1 MSYYEVESMNK
12 LLKIAK
18 DNIKNSYSPYSKF
31 AVSAVLELKNGET
44 IKGINVENAA
54 YGLANCAERSALFA
68 AYSLGYRKSDIKR
81 ILFYTDHDY
90 FVSPC
95 GSCRQVMRELMED
108 DAEVILANNKDELK
122 TYHNIELLPFG
133 FTEGDL

>member
-1 MSYYEVESMNK
+1 MDK
-12 LLKIAK
+12 LLKAAK

-31 AVSAVLELKNGET
+31 AVSAVLELNNGEL
-44 IKGINVENAA
+44 IKGINVENAS

-68 AYSLGYRKSDIKR
+68 AYSQGYRKQDIKK
-81 ILFYTDHDY
+81 ILVYTDHDY

-95 GSCRQVMRELMED
+95 GACRQVMRELMEEQS
-108 DAEVILANNKDELK
+108 EVILANNQDELK
-122 TYHNIELLPFG
+122 VYRNIDLLPFG